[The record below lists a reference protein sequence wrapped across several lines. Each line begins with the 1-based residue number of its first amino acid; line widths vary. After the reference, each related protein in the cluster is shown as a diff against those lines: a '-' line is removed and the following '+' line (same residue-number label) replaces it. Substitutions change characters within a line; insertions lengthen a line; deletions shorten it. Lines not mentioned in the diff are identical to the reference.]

1 MLRKILFTTFS
12 LFLIYRSYDLL
23 LQLWRHDPS
32 TDSHLELLVVAF
44 LINLFE
50 TGIFAFPG
58 FVYPTSRLLGSSY
71 YEARHPHRL
80 ERLYQLLGVDYFKKA
95 LLFVFWGR
103 PKQRQKYFN
112 GKRSGIDNLIFQA
125 NQSEFGH
132 LGALILISLSGLALL
147 GRGHWQLFAYITA
160 INIVGNG
167 YPILMQRH
175 HRLRVARLRR
185 RHNHQYFSEIETG

>member
-1 MLRKILFTTFS
+1 MLRKILFTAFS
-12 LFLIYRSYDLL
+12 LFLIYRSCELL
-23 LQLWRHDPS
+23 LQLWRRDPS
-32 TDSHLELLVVAF
+32 TDSHLELLAAAL

-58 FVYPTSRLLGSSY
+58 FVYPTSRFLGSSY
-71 YEARHPHRL
+71 YEVRHPRHL
-80 ERLYQLLGVDYFKKA
+80 ERLYRLLGVGYFKKA

-103 PKQRQKYFN
+103 PKPRHKYFN
-112 GKRSGIDNLIFQA
+112 GTRSGIDNLIFQA

-147 GRGHWQLFAYITA
+147 ARGHWQLFAYITA
-160 INIVGNG
+160 INLVGNG

-175 HRLRVARLRR
+175 HRLRVARLGR
-185 RHNHQYFSEIETG
+185 RHDHQDRACRL